1 MSINPDPDYNAY
13 TETIIAQRE
22 LIIQERKKNRYKRYC
37 HGFLGLLSY
46 VLVGFV
52 SADGT
57 ILFCSKHNC
66 TIPTIYNSS
75 VIVVPIQS
83 EEGIHALW
91 FREGILSIM
100 LFILLCYRMV
110 FCLKGTSSYSP
121 F

>member
-13 TETIIAQRE
+13 TETITAQRE
-22 LIIQERKKNRYKRYC
+22 LIIQERKRNRYIRCC

-75 VIVVPIQS
+75 PFFSHKLLNFVS
-83 EEGIHALW
+83 NLL
-91 FREGILSIM
+91 IL
-100 LFILLCYRMV
+100 V
-110 FCLKGTSSYSP
+110 QE
-121 F
+121 